1 MSVWFLSKFT
11 EQDTQ
16 TPEQTNQQQEE
27 MAEVSTAQQEAQR
40 KVQDYMDDVPR
51 DPVTG
56 KPVSGFNWWESDDE
70 DEQEQQKQPVPAPTT
85 AAAAAPTTAAAAA
98 PTTAQAAA
106 PTTAAAAA
114 PTTAQAAAP
123 TTAQAAAH
131 HQGRQRPAAPTT
143 AAAAAHHQ
151 GRQRPAAP
159 TTAAAPAHQG
169 RPRRQRPATASAG
182 LRGVA
187 ATVAATVSTMTLATT
202 TVFIDPEVLLKY
214 VGCTLQGL
222 WNLTKDVWFEGDL
235 FKRVAHPFYGKLWMT
250 CPKDDA
256 DKFLL
261 FKKDDPMFTKTKYNL
276 KEDYKSFVVVIAYH
290 CVYNVTALGRFLR
303 IRCMFNDKNEIDDE
317 FRTFMMNV
325 IKGYIAKYSNSS
337 IIDNFDKCVQY
348 IRNHDGVD
356 DKFKNDDDIIKL
368 HIKAVDDLIAEAI
381 KNAPNTAI
389 VEMRDDV
396 AKINET
402 VAEMKTDLEKMKK
415 TQEQN
420 AQRLDAVHTEVVELR
435 RTVNVVAEANN
446 RAMKMFEQ
454 CGPTPMPPPM
464 TGCVPMLGVP
474 PMMLGGV
481 PMLPMGCVPP
491 TQRVDDVWRSRRPR
505 QTGGQPQ

>member
-1 MSVWFLSKFT
+1 M
-11 EQDTQ
+11 
-16 TPEQTNQQQEE
+16 
-27 MAEVSTAQQEAQR
+27 
-40 KVQDYMDDVPR
+40 
-51 DPVTG
+51 
-56 KPVSGFNWWESDDE
+56 
-70 DEQEQQKQPVPAPTT
+70 
-85 AAAAAPTTAAAAA
+85 
-98 PTTAQAAA
+98 
-106 PTTAAAAA
+106 
-114 PTTAQAAAP
+114 
-123 TTAQAAAH
+123 
-131 HQGRQRPAAPTT
+131 
-143 AAAAAHHQ
+143 
-151 GRQRPAAP
+151 
-159 TTAAAPAHQG
+159 
-169 RPRRQRPATASAG
+169 
-182 LRGVA
+182 

-235 FKRVAHPFYGKLWMT
+235 FKRVAHPFYGKLWTT

-261 FKKDDPMFTKTKYNL
+261 FKNDDPMFTKTKYNL

-435 RTVNVVAEANN
+435 KTVNAVAEANN
-446 RAMKMFEQ
+446 RAMKMFKQ

-464 TGCVPMLGVP
+464 TGCVPML
-474 PMMLGGV
+474 PMGCV

-491 TQRVDDVWRSRRPR
+491 TQRVDDVWNSRRPR
-505 QTGGQPQ
+505 QTGGQTQ